1 MYKRQL
7 ITCTSNHDNF
17 DTSIQLEGS
26 EELHPSPY
34 TFETSKVGEYTF
46 MAANKKDVKVTY
58 RVGIEFQVTPVEII
72 WEASDLENK
81 QVNINTGESQ
91 QWNIIQ

>member
-1 MYKRQL
+1 
-7 ITCTSNHDNF
+7 
-17 DTSIQLEGS
+17 
-26 EELHPSPY
+26 
-34 TFETSKVGEYTF
+34 

-58 RVGIEFQVTPVEII
+58 RVDIEFQVTPVEII